1 MSIGAASQQAT
12 QTAIEHLHEL
22 WRRCLYCV
30 ALLILG
36 GTAGYVF
43 RQPIINFLQH
53 PLHEKLY
60 YTSPMGSFNFIM
72 QLCLLVGF
80 IVALPVICYNILRF
94 VEPALPKRL
103 STRLVLSV
111 LAISYA
117 LALGG
122 AAFAYYIVLP
132 ATLHFF
138 GTISGGT
145 LDALITV
152 DQYFSFVLSHLG
164 IFAAIFQMPLLLL
177 FANHI
182 SPFGPGSL
190 RKARKY
196 VFVGS
201 FAISIIIPMSPDP
214 LSQASIAL
222 PIIILF
228 ELSVFLIWLKNRN
241 QWRQAAAESSAPRH
255 QTDAKVRIRT
265 PTPHPKQRATTRPAV
280 ATAKAAPA
288 VVAVKQAP
296 ATRRQ
301 ALDVFTPTATPTQN
315 SSLQRRN
322 FQQPV
327 ARPHAPLRPASRQVP
342 RPQLISDVLT

>member
-1 MSIGAASQQAT
+1 MSISAASQQAT

-36 GTAGYVF
+36 GAAGYVF

-103 STRLVLSV
+103 STRLVLGV
-111 LAISYA
+111 LAISYV

-190 RKARKY
+190 RKARKF

-201 FAISIIIPMSPDP
+201 FAISIVIPMSPDP
-214 LSQASIAL
+214 LSQASLAL

-228 ELSVFLIWLKNRN
+228 ELSVFLVWLKNRK
-241 QWRQAAAESSAPRH
+241 QWRQVAEGSSAPHR
-255 QTDAKVRIRT
+255 QPETKTRT
-265 PTPHPKQRATTRPAV
+265 HTPIPHPRHTAPVRPAV
-280 ATAKAAPA
+280 AAAKATSTVA
-288 VVAVKQAP
+288 AVKQVP
-296 ATRRQ
+296 AASRQ
-301 ALDVFTPTATPTQN
+301 ALDVFMPTPTKNQS
-315 SSLQRRN
+315 SSLRRRN

-327 ARPHAPLRPASRQVP
+327 ARPHAPSRLAP
-342 RPQLISDVLT
+342 RQTARTQLISDVLT